1 MLKTISQLVTDIL
14 WHKEVRITGRGK
26 QQVVFECEG
35 WEKLIVSF
43 ESRFVDVLS
52 YLCSLR
58 EKRRSE
64 VFQRARII
72 KSLKGKYNKEIYLQT
87 EHQMNIIY
95 FYT

>member
-14 WHKEVRITGRGK
+14 WHKEVRITGRGNK
-26 QQVVFECEG
+26 WSLSVEG